1 MSVMPLLSIN
11 LKSYGQHG
19 SIVRL
24 RVLMLP

>member
-1 MSVMPLLSIN
+1 MSEKPVIYN